1 MEKVLLTGSDG
12 FIASHVSDE
21 LKRRGYTVI
30 PFDNYSN
37 IEQDIRNPRMVEA
50 YMENAD
56 YCLHMAACPYIPFG
70 YSHPNEFFETNAN
83 GTQNVLNA
91 AKKTGTR
98 VIYTSTSEVYGTA
111 EDPNL
116 PMSETHRINPH
127 STYAV
132 AKYAGDGLCRTYHH
146 EHRVD
151 VTVVRMF
158 NNFGPKETWR
168 YVIPEIIEQLSRG
181 PVLSLGNVYSERD
194 FTYVV
199 DGARAL
205 VDVMECSEL
214 DGEVVNCGTGETWS
228 ILTIAEMLGEIMRP
242 GEDVKIKID
251 EKRLRPFD
259 VDRLICD
266 ASKLRQY
273 TGWEP
278 KVCFRDG
285 LERTVEW
292 FKGNGG
298 KWDFREM
305 NKMNENRGGY
315 K

>member
-132 AKYAGDGLCRTYHH
+132 AIRSRQIRGR
-146 EHRVD
+146 RI
-151 VTVVRMF
+151 MQ
-158 NNFGPKETWR
+158 N
-168 YVIPEIIEQLSRG
+168 IP
-181 PVLSLGNVYSERD
+181 P
-194 FTYVV
+194 
-199 DGARAL
+199 
-205 VDVMECSEL
+205 
-214 DGEVVNCGTGETWS
+214 
-228 ILTIAEMLGEIMRP
+228 
-242 GEDVKIKID
+242 
-251 EKRLRPFD
+251 
-259 VDRLICD
+259 
-266 ASKLRQY
+266 
-273 TGWEP
+273 
-278 KVCFRDG
+278 
-285 LERTVEW
+285 
-292 FKGNGG
+292 
-298 KWDFREM
+298 
-305 NKMNENRGGY
+305 
-315 K
+315 